1 MRKPSTTLTFFIQLA
16 KIQTIMSRRFDA
28 RLGGLGF
35 NEFLIMLYLD
45 QAADGKMRRIDLAEK
60 LGLTASGITR
70 ILLPMEK
77 VGYIKRETNEHD
89 ARSSFVVLAPGGK
102 EKLDEGLERAENF
115 MEDLITPAKTQRLKE
130 LSEVLGELSGGIM

>member
-1 MRKPSTTLTFFIQLA
+1 MRTPSTSLTFFIQLA
-16 KIQTIMSRRFDA
+16 KLQAIMSRRFDA

-60 LGLTASGITR
+60 VGLTASGITR

-89 ARSSFVVLAPGGK
+89 ARSSFVLLAPGGK

-115 MEDLITPAKTQRLKE
+115 MEDLIPSAKAKQLKE
-130 LSEVLGELSGGIM
+130 LSGALADLGGGIL

>member
-1 MRKPSTTLTFFIQLA
+1 MTKPSASLTFFIQLA

-28 RLGGLGF
+28 HLGGLGF
-35 NEFLIMLYLD
+35 SELLIMLNLD

-77 VGYIKRETNEHD
+77 VGYIKREINEHD
-89 ARSSFVVLAPGGK
+89 ARSSFVLLAPGGK
-102 EKLDEGLERAENF
+102 QKLDEGLERAEVF
-115 MEDLITPAKTQRLKE
+115 MEDLISPAKAERLKE
-130 LSEVLGELSGGIM
+130 LSETLAELSGGIM